1 MVSLSEVGEQRRPAL
16 IAILMLHGESSCPV
30 RWERFTSFFNARVF
44 TVLCT
49 TKFSWRSFSQ
59 NRHSFVISTEIG
71 LDLSFV
77 RLFGILECCRISGS
91 PSFLCLRTFLK
102 RLLRPSGS
110 ETPSDPINRVLSP
123 LLSMDFYQIW
133 CRGSWDAAQHR

>member
-1 MVSLSEVGEQRRPAL
+1 MNC
-16 IAILMLHGESSCPV
+16 ICKCHGESNFPV
-30 RWERFTSFFNARVF
+30 RWARVSSARIIKARAL

-49 TKFSWRSFSQ
+49 TKFSRRSFSQ
-59 NRHSFVISTEIG
+59 NRHSFAMSTEIG
-71 LDLSFV
+71 LVLSFK
-77 RLFGILECCRISGS
+77 RLFEILECCRISGS